1 MFLAQALK
9 MGKISLRKRQIFKSY
24 LYPDIA
30 TLSIDIDIITQ
41 NTFKILS
48 FHILPEVQQCNSFTL
63 QYLTSRLLKSLH
75 FTIKREV
82 NGHLIS
88 QYKLDMSNSKRTCC
102 VPICNSGRKDCV
114 DEVTWHAVR
123 EDWIPHFPKITWKYT
138 SSSKICSKHFK
149 EDDFKSKSSD
159 SNSTRRTLLPNA
171 VPSIWQDIP
180 QSKLKCIPPP
190 RKAARSSAET
200 RRLAEEDMLVKK
212 DTISGLDR
220 FTTECIKKKK
230 I

>member
-1 MFLAQALK
+1 MFVKYQLMFLAQALK
-9 MGKISLRKRQIFKSY
+9 MSKISLRKRQIFKSY

-88 QYKLDMSNSKRTCC
+88 QYKLRKMMWMHWTCQNQN
-102 VPICNSGRKDCV
+102 VLVAFRFATVGGK
-114 DEVTWHAVR
+114 TALM
-123 EDWIPHFPKITWKYT
+123 K
-138 SSSKICSKHFK
+138 
-149 EDDFKSKSSD
+149 
-159 SNSTRRTLLPNA
+159 LPGM
-171 VPSIWQDIP
+171 
-180 QSKLKCIPPP
+180 
-190 RKAARSSAET
+190 R
-200 RRLAEEDMLVKK
+200 
-212 DTISGLDR
+212 
-220 FTTECIKKKK
+220 
-230 I
+230 